1 MKKAAIIVTTFSLAG
16 LGWVL
21 SHSIPLSGVFANL
34 KPKLV
39 AQCRKVE
46 IAPGTE
52 DVTIDDSRGGAFVS
66 AADRRA
72 WYNET
77 NPSDVNPDNGIYFLS
92 FDGNDKVRKVSPEL
106 EGFLPHG
113 IYLWKSGEQDR
124 MFVVNHPPSGEEFV
138 EIFDVASN
146 GDLTHTDSISFP
158 EMHSPN
164 DVVGVGPR
172 SFYATN
178 DRGFEAG
185 IIATLEAY
193 LTLPFSS
200 VVYFNGENGAVIK
213 DGMFYANGI
222 NQSSDGS
229 KIYVA
234 EILKRRI
241 SIFNRDIESG
251 ALTRS
256 KSIRLATAPDNIEVA
271 GDGALWTAG
280 HSKIFE
286 FLAHADNPAAI
297 APSHAIR
304 IDPESGATSDEFI
317 SIKGEIN
324 GSSVAAAN
332 DTTLLIGAVFDSHV
346 MICPRG

>member
-1 MKKAAIIVTTFSLAG
+1 MNKLTIIFATLFLAA

-21 SHSIPLSGVFANL
+21 SHSIPLSGAFATL
-34 KPKLV
+34 EPKLV
-39 AQCRKVE
+39 KQCRKVE

-52 DVTIDDSRGGAFVS
+52 DVTIDEGRNGAFVS

-72 WYNET
+72 WYND
-77 NPSDVNPDNGIYFLS
+77 NGASDVNPSNGIYFLS
-92 FDGNDKVRKVSPEL
+92 FDQDNSVRKVSPEMN
-106 EGFLPHG
+106 GFLPHG
-113 IYLWKSGEQDR
+113 LYLWKGGEQDR
-124 MFVVNHPPSGEEFV
+124 MFVVNHPPSGEEII
-138 EIFDVASN
+138 EIFDVAAN
-146 GDLTHTDSISFP
+146 GDLTHADSISFT

-178 DRGFEAG
+178 DRGFETG
-185 IIATLEAY
+185 IMATLEAY

-200 VVYFNGENGAVIK
+200 IVYFDGENGEVIK

-222 NQSSDGS
+222 NQSADGS
-229 KIYVA
+229 EIYIA

-241 SIFNRDIESG
+241 GIFDRDIESG

-256 KSIRLATAPDNIEVA
+256 KTIRVETAPDNIEVA
-271 GDGALWTAG
+271 NDGALWTAG
-280 HSKIFE
+280 HSKIFD
-286 FLAHADNPAAI
+286 FIAHAKDPAAI

-304 IDPESGATSDEFI
+304 IDPETGATSDEFI
-317 SIKGEIN
+317 SIRGEIN

-332 DTTLLIGAVFDSHV
+332 DTTLLVGAVFDSHV